1 MASSITLQPGNHSFP
16 VEDGETI
23 LDAALKHGY
32 TMPFSC
38 RDGVCGVCKGRVL
51 QGLVYHGRFMDSV
64 LSEAERAAGMALFCC
79 ASPKSDLVVEYRPMS
94 SPFSNF
100 NNRPMWGMSVNP
112 DISESSDAPESMD
125 APANTMP

>member
-51 QGLVYHGRFMDSV
+51 QGSVFHGRFMDSV
-64 LSEAERAAGMALFCC
+64 LSEAERTAGMALFCC
-79 ASPKSDLVVEYRPMS
+79 ASPKSDLVVEYRPVS

-100 NNRPMWGMSVNP
+100 NNRPMWGMSVNAGIP
-112 DISESSDAPESMD
+112 ESGDAPESMD